1 MNSSLSHSNIAK
13 ARRLVSNQVKLPVL
27 PSIATMVMRELTRP
41 ETSAEQV
48 ADIIRQ
54 DAAIAAGVLKVA
66 NSIVY
71 KRRVATSTLEAA
83 IVRLG
88 YQLVR
93 DLVISL
99 STRSM
104 FRTTDQADQQLWDH
118 AIATALAAKV
128 VAAETRRTDPN
139 EAFVAGLLHDVG
151 KIVLKNDNHDR
162 FMGAAKRITTENMP
176 SSAAERSAF
185 SFHHGTVGGIL
196 LMEWNLPQEMANAI
210 YWHHDLENPENI
222 PAHSQNL
229 TWVTSLANAIVNSL
243 GINLGMKSIEPGAES
258 QIACEA
264 LGVSERAM
272 TKMTKKVESA
282 YRAEHRDFA

>member
-1 MNSSLSHSNIAK
+1 MNSSVSHSNIAK
-13 ARRLVSNQVKLPVL
+13 ARRLVSNQLKLPVL

-104 FRTTDQADQQLWDH
+104 FRTTDEADQQLWDH

-128 VAAETRRTDPN
+128 VAAETRRANPD

-151 KIVLKNDNHDR
+151 KIVLKNENRDR
-162 FMGAAKRITTENMP
+162 FMGAAKRITKEKMP
-176 SSAAERSAF
+176 SSTAERSAF

-210 YWHHDLENPENI
+210 YWHHDLESPQNI
-222 PAHSQNL
+222 PVRSQNL
-229 TWVTSLANAIVNSL
+229 TWVTSLANAVVNSL

-258 QIACEA
+258 QIACDA

-272 TKMTKKVESA
+272 KKITTKVESA

>member
-1 MNSSLSHSNIAK
+1 MNSAISHNHIAK

-104 FRTTDQADQQLWDH
+104 FRTTDSADQQLWDH

-128 VAAETRRTDPN
+128 VAVETRRTNPD

-151 KIVLKNDNHDR
+151 KIVLKNENRDR
-162 FMGAAKRITTENMP
+162 FLGAAKRVAKENMP
-176 SSAAERSAF
+176 SSTAERYAF

-196 LMEWNLPQEMANAI
+196 MMEWNLPQEMANAI

-222 PAHSQNL
+222 PFRSQNL
-229 TWVTSLANAIVNSL
+229 TWVTSLANSVVNTL
-243 GINLGMKSIEPGAES
+243 GINLGMKSIKPGSSS
-258 QIACEA
+258 QIACNA
-264 LGVSERAM
+264 LGVSERAL
-272 TKMTKKVESA
+272 TKMTKKIESA
-282 YRAEHRDFA
+282 YRAEHRDFI